1 MPRVRTLPL
10 DDVAQG
16 HAEKVACLPGGRR
29 VGASL
34 PSIRV
39 RWFLVETVFSRLFTE
54 FSKFH
59 MVAEP

>member
-1 MPRVRTLPL
+1 MPL